1 MMLSLDNIIK
11 SYNVGWEEIE
21 ILKGISLAIEEG
33 EFVAIMGP
41 SGSGKSTLMNIIW
54 LLDTPTSGSY
64 ILDNTP
70 LENISGDQ
78 QSRFRGEKIWFIFQW
93 YNLIA
98 RMSALDQVMLPL
110 SYQWIS
116 IPERRKRWID
126 ALTRVWLEAK
136 INSKPNELSGWQQQR
151 VAIARAIVA
160 NPAIL
165 LADEPTGALD
175 SRTGAEVMNILQW
188 LHKEWKT
195 IVLITHDSAIAAF
208 AQKIVRI
215 KDGVLE

>member
-1 MMLSLDNIIK
+1 MLNLTNIIK
-11 SYNVGWEEIE
+11 SYNVGGEDMQ
-21 ILKGISLAIEEG
+21 ILKWISLNINQG
-33 EFVAIMGP
+33 EFVAIMWP
-41 SGSGKSTLMNIIW
+41 SWSGKSTLMNIIW
-54 LLDTPTSGSY
+54 LLDIPTSGSY

-70 LENISGDQ
+70 LENISWDE
-78 QSRFRGEKIWFIFQW
+78 QSRFRGQKIWFIFQW

-110 SYQWIS
+110 SYQWVGLE
-116 IPERRKRWID
+116 ERKKRAMD
-126 ALTRVWLEAK
+126 ALSRVWLSEKNA
-136 INSKPNELSGWQQQR
+136 SKPNELSWWQQQR

-160 NPAIL
+160 NPAII

-175 SRTGAEVMNILQW
+175 SKTGTEVMNILTW

-195 IVLITHDSAIAAF
+195 IVLITHDSSIASF

-215 KDGVLE
+215 KDGILE